1 VTKVTVA
8 LGAFWADNENVR
20 ALPAGGLTQE
30 VWRKTYI
37 LVSFSPAD
45 FASAKLRYRTSMCD
59 RCRGGLEVEMD
70 SIISVLRDNLPWV
83 WVAVTIIC
91 IVIESLTL
99 SLTTIWFGISA
110 FLMVFLAFTPM
121 PFVAQLFIFV
131 AIALLLLIFTR
142 PVVKQKLNQK
152 KIATNYE
159 RVIGQIAVVTK
170 KITAL
175 EKGSVKINGMEW
187 TAAVKEDITLEEGS
201 KCIVEEIAGVTAYV
215 KSI

>member
-1 VTKVTVA
+1 
-8 LGAFWADNENVR
+8 
-20 ALPAGGLTQE
+20 
-30 VWRKTYI
+30 
-37 LVSFSPAD
+37 
-45 FASAKLRYRTSMCD
+45 
-59 RCRGGLEVEMD
+59 MD

-83 WVAVTIIC
+83 WVVVTIIC

-110 FLMVFLAFTPM
+110 FLMVFLAFTPL